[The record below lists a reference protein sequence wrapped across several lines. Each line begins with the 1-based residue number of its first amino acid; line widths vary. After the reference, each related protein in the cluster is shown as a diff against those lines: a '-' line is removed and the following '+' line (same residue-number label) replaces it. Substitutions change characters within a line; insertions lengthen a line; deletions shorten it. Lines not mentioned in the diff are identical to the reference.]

1 MRKRPIKSTLIA
13 LAIAALGLS
22 LLTACGGNSAA
33 PTHTSPTASAAP
45 CPGVVSPLTQD
56 EIDEALFMR
65 EEEKLARDVY
75 DELAAYWLAQA
86 GTVPVVSIA
95 DNISDS
101 EQQHMD
107 SMKAVL
113 DCYGLPDP
121 VDAAETPGVFI
132 APELGQLYA
141 TLVAQGKLSQLDAL
155 KVGAL
160 IEEIDIADLQESI
173 EISQQAYTDAVY
185 ASLMCGSRNHMRAFV
200 GQIIKT
206 EGSYTAQVID
216 QAMVDA
222 IVNSPM
228 ENCGR

>member
-1 MRKRPIKSTLIA
+1 MRKRPIKNTLIA
-13 LAIAALGLS
+13 LTIAGLGLS
-22 LLTACGGNSAA
+22 LLTARGGASAA
-33 PTHTSPTASAAP
+33 PAHAAPTVSAAP
-45 CPGVVSPLTQD
+45 CPSMVTPLTQA

-86 GTVPVVSIA
+86 GAAPVVAIA

-107 SMKAVL
+107 SMKSVL

-121 VDAAETPGVFI
+121 VDTAETPGVFI

-141 TLVAQGKLSQLDAL
+141 ILAARGRLSQLDAL

-160 IEEIDIADLQESI
+160 IEEVDIEDLQESI
-173 EISQQAYTDAVY
+173 EISQQAYTDEVY

-206 EGSYTAQVID
+206 EGSYTAQAID

>member
-13 LAIAALGLS
+13 LTIAGLGLS
-22 LLTACGGNSAA
+22 LLTACGGASAA
-33 PTHTSPTASAAP
+33 PAHTSPTASAAP
-45 CPGVVSPLTQD
+45 CPGVVTPLTQA

-86 GTVPVVSIA
+86 GTVPVVTIA

-141 TLVAQGKLSQLDAL
+141 TLVAQGRLSQLDAL

-160 IEEIDIADLQESI
+160 IEEVDIADLQASI

-200 GQIIKT
+200 GQIIKA
-206 EGSYTAQVID
+206 EGSYTAQAID

>member
-13 LAIAALGLS
+13 LTIAGLGLS
-22 LLTACGGNSAA
+22 LLTACGGASA
-33 PTHTSPTASAAP
+33 PTNSTSPTASAAP
-45 CPGVVSPLTQD
+45 CPGVVTPLTQA

-86 GTVPVVSIA
+86 GTVPVVTIA

-121 VDAAETPGVFI
+121 VDAAETPGVFVN
-132 APELGQLYA
+132 PELGQLYT
-141 TLVAQGKLSQLDAL
+141 TLVAKGRLSQLDAL

-160 IEEIDIADLQESI
+160 IEEVDIADLQASI
-173 EISQQAYTDAVY
+173 EISQPAYTDAVY

-206 EGSYTAQVID
+206 EGSYTAQAID

>member
-1 MRKRPIKSTLIA
+1 MHKPPIKNAMTA
-13 LAIAALGLS
+13 LAVTGLSLS
-22 LLTACGGNSAA
+22 LLTACGGASGTSVHAA
-33 PTHTSPTASAAP
+33 PTVSDAS
-45 CPGVVSPLTQD
+45 CPGAVIPLTQA

-75 DELAAYWLAQA
+75 DELAAYWLAQVGA
-86 GTVPVVSIA
+86 VPVVNIA
-95 DNISDS
+95 DNISNS
-101 EQQHMD
+101 EQKHMD

-121 VDAAETPGVFI
+121 VDSAETPGMFI
-132 APELGQLYA
+132 NPELAQLYT
-141 TLVAQGKLSQLDAL
+141 TLTTRGRASQLDAL

-160 IEEIDIADLQESI
+160 IEEVDIEDLQESI

-185 ASLMCGSRNHMRAFV
+185 ENLMCGSRNHLRAFA

-206 EGSYTAQVID
+206 EGSYTAQVLD

-222 IVNSPM
+222 IINSPR

>member
-13 LAIAALGLS
+13 LTIAGLGLS
-22 LLTACGGNSAA
+22 ILTACGGTSAA
-33 PTHTSPTASAAP
+33 PAHTSPTASAAP
-45 CPGVVSPLTQD
+45 CPGVVSPLTQA
-56 EIDEALFMR
+56 EIDKALFMR

-75 DELAAYWLAQA
+75 DELAAYWLAQV
-86 GTVPVVSIA
+86 GTVPVVTIA

-141 TLVAQGKLSQLDAL
+141 TLVAQGRLSQLDAL

-160 IEEIDIADLQESI
+160 IEEVDIADLQASI

-206 EGSYTAQVID
+206 EGSYTAQAID
-216 QAMVDA
+216 QATVDA